1 MGIPRSA
8 NAVVKRDGG
17 FATQDSAKTAGRED
31 AKRMKNSRQPDKQ
44 RRIHGK
50 PHTVG
55 EAMRI
60 ERTHQVLPRWTLREY
75 A

>member
-1 MGIPRSA
+1 
-8 NAVVKRDGG
+8 
-17 FATQDSAKTAGRED
+17 
-31 AKRMKNSRQPDKQ
+31 MKNSRQPDEQ

-55 EAMRI
+55 ETMRI